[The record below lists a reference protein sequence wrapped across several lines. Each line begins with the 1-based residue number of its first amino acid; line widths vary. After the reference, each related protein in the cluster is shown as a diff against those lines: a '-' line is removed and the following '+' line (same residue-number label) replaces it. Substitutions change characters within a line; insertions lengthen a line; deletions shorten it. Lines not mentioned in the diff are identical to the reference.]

1 MKRKKSKLRRWVERL
16 FTKVVTAAFS
26 GLVWLLPLSALHR
39 IAEGVAWLIRLL
51 APSRQRVAVDNM
63 QRALGD
69 RCSEKEYRA
78 IAAQVTRNICR
89 TMVELLKLPHLSSA
103 QVKSLMPLEGGE
115 YMRAGLDR
123 GRGVIILTAHYG
135 NWELMGARLVAEGFP
150 VTVIARDAPDPF
162 TASVINRSRRSR
174 GMEVLDRES
183 LRAMLQVLHS
193 NGCLGILPDQHAAG
207 GGIIIDFLGRPAA
220 TAVGVA
226 TLALRTGCAVVP
238 VFSCRHPDG
247 SLTARAFPAL
257 KLVNTGDREADVR
270 ANTILCNE
278 VIGQQ
283 IREHPE
289 QWLWLH
295 RRWKVDGAAPG
306 APGRNE

>member
-1 MKRKKSKLRRWVERL
+1 MKRKKSKLRRWVERI
-16 FTKVVTAAFS
+16 FTKLVTAAFS
-26 GLVWLLPLSALHR
+26 LLVGRLPLGALR
-39 IAEGVAWLIRLL
+39 GIADGAAWLIRVL

-63 QRALGD
+63 RRAFGG
-69 RCSEKEYRA
+69 RFSEKEYRA

-89 TMVELLKLPHLSSA
+89 TMVELLKLPYLSTA

-115 YMRAGLDR
+115 HIRTSLDR
-123 GRGVIILTAHYG
+123 GQGVIILTAHYG

-150 VTVIARDAPDPF
+150 LTVIARDAQDPF
-162 TASVINRSRRSR
+162 TASMINRARRSQ
-174 GMEVLDRES
+174 GMEVIERES
-183 LRAMLQVLHS
+183 LRAMLRALHS

-238 VFSCRHPDG
+238 VFCYRQADG
-247 SLTARAFPAL
+247 SLTTTVYPAL
-257 KLVNTGDREADVR
+257 ELINTGAREADVR

-278 VIGQQ
+278 VIGER
-283 IREHPE
+283 IKEHPE

-295 RRWKVDGAAPG
+295 RRWKVDSATLDTPG
-306 APGRNE
+306 PNE